1 MGVGIQACAR
11 VCASACVRVCVSA
24 VCLLHVTCL
33 FFCYFNAC
41 VLSVCVCVCS
51 RARSRVG
58 VCCCVLLLC
67 SLLDA
72 NDCFTVVRVGVRLN
86 YFCNK

>member
-41 VLSVCVCVCS
+41 VLSVCVCVFA
-51 RARSRVG
+51 RALSCG
-58 VCCCVLLLC
+58 CVLLRVV
-67 SLLDA
+67 
-72 NDCFTVVRVGVRLN
+72 TVFFVG
-86 YFCNK
+86 CE

>member
-24 VCLLHVTCL
+24 VCLLHVTCF

-41 VLSVCVCVCS
+41 VLSVCVCVCVCVFA
-51 RARSRVG
+51 RALSCG
-58 VCCCVLLLC
+58 CVLLRVV
-67 SLLDA
+67 
-72 NDCFTVVRVGVRLN
+72 TVFFVG
-86 YFCNK
+86 CE